1 MFNNKVILITGG
13 TGSFG
18 KAMVNKILKNYKP
31 KKLII
36 YSRDEQKHFEMSQ
49 TYQHKSLRFF
59 IGDIR
64 DEQRLDRAFNGVD
77 YIIHAAA
84 IKHVPIAEYNP
95 FECIK
100 TNINGAQNVINASI
114 NNKVK
119 KIIALS
125 TDKAAN
131 PVNLYGASK
140 LASDKLF
147 VAANNIVGKNNTK
160 FSVVRYG
167 NVVNSNGSVVP
178 FFQQMIRNGAKELPV
193 THKKMTRFFITLN
206 QGTDFVIKSF
216 RRMHGGEVFVPK
228 LPSIKITDLV
238 KAISPTAKIKYTKIR
253 PGEKISE
260 VMCPIDESHLTIEFK
275 NFFIIKPTITF
286 FGKKINYF
294 ESKLKEKGKLVNEGF
309 YYSSENNNNFLNI
322 ENIRKVLTQ

>member
-1 MFNNKVILITGG
+1 MFNNKVILVTGG

-18 KAMVNKILKNYKP
+18 KAITGKILKKYKP

-49 TYQHKSLRFF
+49 IYKQNCLRFF
-59 IGDIR
+59 IGDVR
-64 DEQRLDRAFNGVD
+64 DEQRLNLAFKGVD
-77 YIIHAAA
+77 YVIHAAA

-95 FECIK
+95 FECVK

-160 FSVVRYG
+160 FSIVRYG
-167 NVVNSNGSVVP
+167 NVVNSKGSVVP
-178 FFQQMIRNGAKELPV
+178 FFENLLSKGAKELPV
-193 THKKMTRFFITLN
+193 THKKMTRFFITLD
-206 QGTDFVIKSF
+206 QGTDFVINSF
-216 RRMHGGEVFVPK
+216 KRMHGGEVFIPK
-228 LPSIKITDLV
+228 LPSIRIVDLV
-238 KAISPTAKIKYTKIR
+238 KAMSPKAKIKFTKIR

-260 VMCPIDESHLTIEFK
+260 IMCPIDDSHLTIEFK
-275 NFFIIKPTITF
+275 DFFIIKPSITF
-286 FGKKINYF
+286 FGKSINYC
-294 ESKLKEKGKLVNEGF
+294 ESKLKEKGKYVKEGF
-309 YYSSENNNNFLNI
+309 CYSSESNTNFLNI
-322 ENIRKVLTQ
+322 SKISKLLKK